1 MLDIKFIRQNPKLVQ
16 EAIQKKQVRIEIGR
30 LLDLDKRRRDLLGEV
45 ETLRAEQNQVT
56 EKIAKLKGKEKD
68 QLIEKMKSLK
78 ERLKSL
84 EAELENV
91 EQAFNKMMLLVPNLP
106 APDVKEGKD
115 ESENEVI
122 RKWGEPPKFDF
133 RPLDYMEL
141 GKKLDLIDTERA
153 GKVSGT
159 RFGYLKNEAVLLE
172 FAIVQ
177 WVFDFLIKE
186 GFAPIVPPVMIGERA
201 MRAMGYL
208 DRGADEIYQTKLD
221 DLYLIGTSEQAI
233 GPMHMDEIFEERDL
247 PKRYAAFSTCFRREA
262 GSYGKDTKGIL
273 RVHQFDKVEMFSF
286 TRPEDSDN
294 EHEYLLSLEEKMVQA
309 LELPYQVIKMCTGD
323 LGDPAARKYDIECW
337 IPSQNKYRETHSTS
351 TCTDFQAR
359 RLNCRFRRAKDKK
372 LEFVHTLNG
381 TAFAI
386 GRILIAILENYQQK
400 DGSVKVPKVLQ
411 RYCGTKVIKAK
422 K

>member
-1 MLDIKFIRQNPKLVQ
+1 MLDIKFIRENPKLVQ
-16 EAIQKKQVRIEIGR
+16 EGARKKQVRIEISR
-30 LLDLDKRRRDLLGEV
+30 LLDLDKRRRELLNEV

-56 EKIAKLKGKEKD
+56 EKIAKLKGREKD
-68 QLIEKMKSLK
+68 QLIEKMKLLK
-78 ERLKSL
+78 DRLKNL
-84 EAELENV
+84 KTEFDNV
-91 EQAFNKMMLLVPNLP
+91 DKAFNKMMLLVPNLP
-106 APDVKEGKD
+106 AADVKEGKD
-115 ESENEVI
+115 ESENEVL
-122 RKWGEPPKFDF
+122 RKWSEPRKFDF
-133 RPLDYMEL
+133 KPFDYMEL
-141 GKKLDLIDTERA
+141 GEKLDLIDTERA
-153 GKVSGT
+153 SKVSGA

-172 FAIVQ
+172 FAIVK
-177 WVFDFLIKE
+177 WVFDVLTKE
-186 GFAPIVPPVMIGERA
+186 GFIPVVPPVMIGERA

-208 DRGADEIYQTKLD
+208 DRGADEIYQTKMD
-221 DLYLIGTSEQAI
+221 NLYLVGTSEQAI
-233 GPMHMDEIFEERDL
+233 GPMHMDEIFEEKDL

-286 TRPEDSDN
+286 TRPKDSDK

-337 IPSQNKYRETHSTS
+337 IPSQNKYRETHSAS

-359 RLNCRFRRAKDKK
+359 RLNVRYRRAKDER

-386 GRILIAILENYQQK
+386 GRILITILENYQQK
-400 DGSVKVPKVLQ
+400 DGSVAVPKVLQ
-411 RYCGTKVIKAK
+411 PYCKFKVIKK
-422 K
+422 